1 MSKHLLIKIDHM
13 SENPLCAAADYLTS
27 DGVMASK
34 AQTMQSTIAYM
45 KKKYGSAAGYVKAIG
60 LTPSEVSAIRLN
72 MLVRAA
78 PKDLL
83 ERLSLS
89 NIPRGRGSLSPQN
102 SRQNLS
108 RRTYSGDGGINR
120 ASLPDKNDRF
130 DANATLSTSPGAKSL
145 HRRSLSRRS
154 KTFNTLSRRSKDG
167 SGGPSLETFSKQP
180 HEIMINKRIEG
191 FADSS
196 NL

>member
-1 MSKHLLIKIDHM
+1 
-13 SENPLCAAADYLTS
+13 
-27 DGVMASK
+27 
-34 AQTMQSTIAYM
+34 MQSTIEYM
-45 KKKYGSAAGYVKAIG
+45 NKKYGSAAGYVKAIG
-60 LTPSEVSAIRLN
+60 LTASEVSAIRLN

-78 PKDLL
+78 PRDLI

-89 NIPRGRGSLSPQN
+89 NIPRGRSSLSPQS
-102 SRQNLS
+102 SRQYMT
-108 RRTYSGDGGINR
+108 RRTFSGDGGINR

-130 DANATLSTSPGAKSL
+130 NASAILSTSPGAKNL

-167 SGGPSLETFSKQP
+167 SGSPALETMSKQP
-180 HEIMINKRIEG
+180 HEILINKRIEG
-191 FADSS
+191 FADAS